1 MQDFVRIVATKKPK
15 PEKQEMGS
23 AIQLLGAV
31 LHTRQLKRLI
41 AVPKITQLMSII
53 NLWKSVPSMTQRDM
67 LLKNNWNIFPLT
79 RC

>member
-15 PEKQEMGS
+15 PEKQEMES

-31 LHTRQLKRLI
+31 LHTRQLKHLI

-53 NLWKSVPSMTQRDM
+53 NLWKSVPSMTQRDT